1 MKIRYWRTL
10 WAALLWQLCAAGGYR
25 DALRFKPGQLITF
38 NADAFIQ
45 SRPPNM
51 QPFLR
56 KVLQL
61 QTFQQFI
68 ADRLDMLNAGVG
80 FSDEFEVEVNMSG
93 DVWGTQSRY
102 RDWLNHMKVYCHVL
116 IFLIITRQPCHR
128 NDIIRDTRIAIHC
141 MKQRSEIW
149 SVVKCIE
156 LD

>member
-1 MKIRYWRTL
+1 
-10 WAALLWQLCAAGGYR
+10 
-25 DALRFKPGQLITF
+25 
-38 NADAFIQ
+38 
-45 SRPPNM
+45 M

-116 IFLIITRQPCHR
+116 IF
-128 NDIIRDTRIAIHC
+128 
-141 MKQRSEIW
+141 
-149 SVVKCIE
+149 
-156 LD
+156 

>member
-1 MKIRYWRTL
+1 VLRIKRL
-10 WAALLWQLCAAGGYR
+10 WFLQKNRADLSSISAEIWPTPYIAVDVAGGYR

-56 KVLQL
+56 KVLEL

-80 FSDEFEVEVNMSG
+80 FSDEFEVEVNMCG

-102 RDWLNHMKVYCHVL
+102 RDWLSHMKV
-116 IFLIITRQPCHR
+116 R
-128 NDIIRDTRIAIHC
+128 
-141 MKQRSEIW
+141 
-149 SVVKCIE
+149 
-156 LD
+156 

>member
-1 MKIRYWRTL
+1 MLKNI
-10 WAALLWQLCAAGGYR
+10 LCSTVYCNWDVAGGYR

-38 NADAFIQ
+38 NADAFIV

-80 FSDEFEVEVNMSG
+80 FSDEFEVAVNMAG

-102 RDWLNHMKVYCHVL
+102 KDWLSHMKV
-116 IFLIITRQPCHR
+116 
-128 NDIIRDTRIAIHC
+128 N
-141 MKQRSEIW
+141 
-149 SVVKCIE
+149 
-156 LD
+156 

>member
-1 MKIRYWRTL
+1 
-10 WAALLWQLCAAGGYR
+10 
-25 DALRFKPGQLITF
+25 
-38 NADAFIQ
+38 
-45 SRPPNM
+45 M

-128 NDIIRDTRIAIHC
+128 NDII
-141 MKQRSEIW
+141 
-149 SVVKCIE
+149 
-156 LD
+156 